1 LASGRCAQKGI
12 AVLSDSDY
20 PKLRNVEFVPTSVG
34 GKQGLVLRDPFRY
47 TDKILFVPREVVG
60 IIQFFD
66 GTRTYREIRE
76 EIFRRSGGTVAEE
89 DIKRVAGE
97 LDDSHYLVSESFL
110 RQKRRVDEDFFNR
123 PVRAPS
129 HAGGGY
135 PADAEELKAELASYF
150 STAGPNGAGDG
161 PETLVAAVAPHISI
175 NAGGASFARVYQ
187 RIKEAGPADLYVI
200 LGVGHAGIEE
210 LFAGTTKDFA
220 TPLGTVVTDR
230 AFMDDLSRRFGD
242 RLYGGQL
249 LHRTEHTVE
258 FQAVFLKYVFG
269 DAPFTI
275 APILASFPHTIFF
288 HDRFSEIRAVVDDF
302 VGALKGA
309 LADYPGRAVVLAS
322 VDFAHVGV
330 KYGDEDPPTAED
342 IDRVRQRDREMIDI
356 IAAGDARGFLEHI
369 ADDDDERRIC
379 GFPAIYTMLSVI
391 DGAGGTLL
399 SYDDT
404 VMDEENSTVT
414 FAGMTFN
421 LPPRK

>member
-1 LASGRCAQKGI
+1 M
-12 AVLSDSDY
+12 SDSDY
-20 PKLRNVEFVPTSVG
+20 PKLRNVEFVPTSIG
-34 GKQGLVLRDPFRY
+34 ERQGLVLRDPFRY

-66 GTRTYREIRE
+66 GTKTYREIRE
-76 EIFRRSGGTVAEE
+76 EIFRRAGISVAEE
-89 DIKRVAGE
+89 DIKRVADE
-97 LDDSHYLVSESFL
+97 LDDSYYLVSESFL
-110 RQKRRVDEDFFNR
+110 KEKRRIDEDFFNS
-123 PVRAPS
+123 PVRVPS
-129 HAGGGY
+129 HAGAGY
-135 PADAEELKAELASYF
+135 PADAEELKTELASYF
-150 STAGPNGAGDG
+150 AAAGHNEADG
-161 PETLVAAVAPHISI
+161 PDGALVAAVAPHISI
-175 NAGGASFARVYQ
+175 NAGGESFARVYEK
-187 RIKEAGPADLYVI
+187 IKAAGPADLYVI

-220 TPLGTVVTDR
+220 TPLGTVATDR

-249 LHRTEHTVE
+249 LHRTEHTIE

-269 DAPFTI
+269 DKPFAI

-288 HDRFSEIRAVVDDF
+288 NDRFSGIKAAVDDF
-302 VGALKGA
+302 VGALRGA

-322 VDFAHVGV
+322 VDFAHVGT
-330 KYGDEDPPTAED
+330 KYGDEEPPTAED
-342 IDRVRQRDREMIDI
+342 IDRVRVRDREMIDI
-356 IAAGDARGFLEHI
+356 IAAGDTRGFLEHI
-369 ADDDDERRIC
+369 AADDDGRRIC

-414 FAGMTFN
+414 FAGMTFSS
-421 LPPRK
+421 PPET